1 MEAQYPSPDVSL
13 TIRGTK
19 AKYAAPADWEHMKP
33 VIKRLYIDEERTLS
47 DVMAMMESQ
56 YLHRGT

>member
-1 MEAQYPSPDVSL
+1 MSL
-13 TIRGTK
+13 TVRGTK

-33 VIKRLYIDEERTLS
+33 VIKRLYIDEERTLG
-47 DVMAMMESQ
+47 DVMAIMESQ